1 MMITGK
7 EPLPFVTR
15 QDLQNLTLNC
25 DKAPSY
31 SQEFNHNTGIIT
43 AIITFMIIPY
53 FQVFPVFSSTSMGV
67 KPNEGTFLVAARF

>member
-7 EPLPFVTR
+7 EPLPFVAR
-15 QDLQNLTLNC
+15 QDLQNLILSC

-43 AIITFMIIPY
+43 TIITSMIIQY
-53 FQVFPVFSSTSMGV
+53 FQVELG
-67 KPNEGTFLVAARF
+67 FLYRHGR